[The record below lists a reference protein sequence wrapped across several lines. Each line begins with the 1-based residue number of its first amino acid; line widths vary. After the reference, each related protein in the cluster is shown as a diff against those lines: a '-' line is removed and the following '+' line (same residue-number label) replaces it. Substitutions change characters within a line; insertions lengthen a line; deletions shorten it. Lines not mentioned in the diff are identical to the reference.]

1 MTLNA
6 SWHHHFY
13 PLERGGDLELRRWFE
28 RLAESQR
35 LRDAVSFQIDTRY
48 FSVMDLDLL
57 NDFVGALLN
66 CRQAEVEIQGPSNRR
81 PVETLP
87 ITTSNDVLPSHIHSF
102 SWISATLGIRN
113 PIPLDNFPWR
123 ILLNDLPWAQL
134 THLSLDC
141 PLSDLDALQVLS
153 NGQAAFESVSLK
165 LTENQDLLSYRVAL
179 RSLRSLK
186 IDTHV
191 PVRDFFSRLSL
202 SALESLDLKSPVS
215 TDEGSPI
222 LNEHLNVSWSKLRSL
237 SLSNQD
243 FRERHRC
250 PVIAILMKC
259 SHLQR
264 FQWEGPPNAFEP
276 WTGVLS
282 FKMSGKLEELIVKS
296 GRRGCKLLL
305 EQLSYRGNVIKHVN
319 ISHLENLSGSYQMH
333 ASSPQWTHITVL
345 EGITLSDVSEILNN
359 GRALAKAAFCIIEGA
374 APLSSNIF
382 SPSLQELE
390 IHTNI
395 RTPSLWE
402 WLYITGIQSVKITFG
417 WGEFGRSQVLE
428 DMAPF
433 LQRHPN
439 IPSLLIHPVHR
450 SSPYDFRSFD
460 EN

>member
-1 MTLNA
+1 LKRHAA
-6 SWHHHFY
+6 SQY
-13 PLERGGDLELRRWFE
+13 
-28 RLAESQR
+28 
-35 LRDAVSFQIDTRY
+35 LRDEVSFHVETRY
-48 FSVMDLDLL
+48 LSEIDLDLL

-66 CRQAEVEIQGPSNRR
+66 CRQARIKIQGPSNGR
-81 PVETLP
+81 PVGTLP
-87 ITTSNDVLPSHIHSF
+87 ITTSNVVPPSHINSF

-165 LTENQDLLSYRVAL
+165 LTEKQDLLPRRIAL

-202 SALESLDLKSPVS
+202 FALESLDLKSPVS
-215 TDEGSPI
+215 TDEASPI
-222 LNEHLNVSWSKLRSL
+222 LNQRLNVPWSNLRSL

-243 FRERHRC
+243 FGESRRC

-264 FQWEGPPNAFEP
+264 FQWEGPLNAFEIR
-276 WTGVLS
+276 TGILS
-282 FKMSGKLEELIVKS
+282 FETSGKLEELIVKS
-296 GRRGCKLLL
+296 GRQGCKLLL
-305 EQLSYRGNVIKHVN
+305 EKLSYRGNSIKRVT
-319 ISHLENLSGSYQMH
+319 ISHLKNLSGHYQMH
-333 ASSPQWTHITVL
+333 ASLPQWTHVRVL
-345 EGITLSDVSEILNN
+345 KGVILSDVSEILNN
-359 GRALAKAAFCIIEGA
+359 GRALTKAAFRIVEGA
-374 APLSSNIF
+374 APLSSNII

-390 IHTNI
+390 IHTDI
-395 RTPSLWE
+395 RTPSLWKS
-402 WLYITGIQSVKITFG
+402 LYTTRIQSVKITFG
-417 WGEFGRSQVLE
+417 WGGLDRSQILD

-439 IPSLLIHPVHR
+439 TPSPLIYPVYR
-450 SSPYDFRSFD
+450 SSPYDIRRCD